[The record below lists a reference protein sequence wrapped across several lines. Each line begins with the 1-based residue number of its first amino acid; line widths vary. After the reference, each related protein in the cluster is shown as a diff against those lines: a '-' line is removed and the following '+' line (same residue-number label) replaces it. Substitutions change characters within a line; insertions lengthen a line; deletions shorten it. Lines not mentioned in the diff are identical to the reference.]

1 MTRTR
6 RTAAVLAAAEALL
19 AGGAATPAVAQ
30 PAGAA
35 AATSCY
41 GGAKSLT
48 YHYSASAVEFGTYT
62 TSSRC
67 SDINIK
73 LNTTA
78 SGVYL
83 DACIV
88 FVDHTSLCNHDNTYS
103 TFGPQW
109 ATVATDVKD
118 GTRFTLRVHAYDT
131 DAQVVPFQLAY

>member
-6 RTAAVLAAAEALL
+6 RTTAVLAAVTALL
-19 AGGAATPAVAQ
+19 TGAATAPALAQ
-30 PAGAA
+30 SET

-48 YHYSASAVEFGTYT
+48 YHYSADAVEFGTYT

-67 SDINIK
+67 ADINIK
-73 LNTTA
+73 LSSSAT
-78 SGVYL
+78 GFL

-88 FVDHTSLCNHDNTYS
+88 FVDHTSLCNHDDTYS

-118 GTRFTLRVHAYDT
+118 GTHFRLRVHAYDT

>member
-6 RTAAVLAAAEALL
+6 RTAAVLAAATALL
-19 AGGAATPAVAQ
+19 AAGATAPAAAQ
-30 PAGAA
+30 PER

-48 YHYSASAVEFGTYT
+48 YRYSTAAVEFGTYT
-62 TSSRC
+62 TTSRC
-67 SDINIK
+67 GDINIK
-73 LNTTA
+73 LSSSAT
-78 SGVYL
+78 GFL

-118 GTRFTLRVHAYDT
+118 GTRFKLRVHAYDT
-131 DAQVVPFQLAY
+131 DAQVVPFQLAF

>member
-6 RTAAVLAAAEALL
+6 RTIAVLAAATALL
-19 AGGAATPAVAQ
+19 AGGAATPAFAQ
-30 PAGAA
+30 ST

-67 SDINIK
+67 ADINIK

-78 SGVYL
+78 PGVFL

-118 GTRFTLRVHAYDT
+118 GTHFKLRVHAYDT

>member
-6 RTAAVLAAAEALL
+6 RTAAVLAATTALL
-19 AGGAATPAVAQ
+19 A
-30 PAGAA
+30 AGATAPA
-35 AATSCY
+35 AAQSETTATSCY
-41 GGAKSLT
+41 GGAVSLT
-48 YHYSASAVEFGTYT
+48 YRYSAAAVEFGTYT
-62 TSSRC
+62 TTSRC

-73 LNTTA
+73 LSSSAT
-78 SGVYL
+78 GFL

-118 GTRFTLRVHAYDT
+118 GTRFKLRVHAYDT
-131 DAQVVPFQLAY
+131 DAQVVPFQLAF

>member
-6 RTAAVLAAAEALL
+6 RTTAVLAAATALL
-19 AGGAATPAVAQ
+19 AGAAATPAVAR
-30 PAGAA
+30 PAVSA

-41 GGAKSLT
+41 GGATSHT
-48 YHYSASAVEFGTYT
+48 YRYSAAAVEFGTYT

-83 DACIV
+83 DACVV
-88 FVDHTSLCNHDNTYS
+88 FVDHTTLCNHGNTYS

-118 GTRFTLRVHAYDT
+118 GTRFKLRVHAYDT

>member
-6 RTAAVLAAAEALL
+6 RTTAVLAAVTALL
-19 AGGAATPAVAQ
+19 TGAATAPALAQ
-30 PAGAA
+30 SET

-48 YHYSASAVEFGTYT
+48 YHYSATAVEFGTYT

-67 SDINIK
+67 ADINIK
-73 LNTTA
+73 LSSSAT
-78 SGVYL
+78 GFL

-88 FVDHTSLCNHDNTYS
+88 FVDHTSLCNHDDTYS

-118 GTRFTLRVHAYDT
+118 GTHFRLRVHAYDT

>member
-6 RTAAVLAAAEALL
+6 RTAAVLAAATALL
-19 AGGAATPAVAQ
+19 TGGATAPALAQ
-30 PAGAA
+30 STTA

-41 GGAKSLT
+41 DGATSHT
-48 YHYSASAVEFGTYT
+48 YHYSTAAVEFGTYT

-73 LNTTA
+73 LSSSAT
-78 SGVYL
+78 GYL
-83 DACIV
+83 DACVV

-118 GTRFTLRVHAYDT
+118 GTHFKLRVHAYDT

>member
-6 RTAAVLAAAEALL
+6 RTAAVLAATTALL
-19 AGGAATPAVAQ
+19 A
-30 PAGAA
+30 AGATAPA
-35 AATSCY
+35 AARPETTATTCY
-41 GGAKSLT
+41 GGAVSLT
-48 YHYSASAVEFGTYT
+48 YRYSAAAVEFGTYT
-62 TSSRC
+62 TTSRC

-73 LNTTA
+73 LSSSAT
-78 SGVYL
+78 GFL

-118 GTRFTLRVHAYDT
+118 GTRFKLRVHAYDT
-131 DAQVVPFQLAY
+131 DAQVVPFQLAF